1 MRLLPLIAALL
12 LADASSA
19 ATLPPR
25 DECGKDASFVAFRQ
39 QLSDAVARKDTEALL
54 KLSDEHVRLGFA
66 GDDGKVEFKGELGKG
81 ERWAELAK
89 LFRLGCA
96 IDGERYIMPYMF
108 ARTGERD
115 PFDTFVAAGT
125 GIALRAAPRAGGW
138 LVTRL
143 SWEMLSLVPDAMNS
157 GDWVHV
163 RTDAGRTGYVHR
175 SLVRSPVDYRA
186 IFEKSVGGWRMTAF
200 LAGD

>member
-1 MRLLPLIAALL
+1 MRALL
-12 LADASSA
+12 LAALFLADTASA

-25 DECGKDASFVAFRQ
+25 DECGKDASFVAYRAA
-39 QLSDAVARKDTEALL
+39 LSTAVARKDAETLLALT
-54 KLSDEHVRLGFA
+54 DENVRLGFA
-66 GDDGKVEFKGELGKG
+66 GDDGKAEFRKQLGKD

-89 LFRLGCA
+89 LSRLGCA
-96 IDGERYIMPYMF
+96 IDGERYVMPYMF
-108 ARTGERD
+108 VRTGDRD
-115 PFDTFVAAGT
+115 AFETFVATGT
-125 GIALRAAPRAGGW
+125 GIALRAAPRVSGR

-143 SWEMLSLVPDAMNS
+143 NWEMLSLVPDVGNS
-157 GDWVHV
+157 GDWMHV

-186 IFEKSVGGWRMTAF
+186 IFEKSASKWRMMAF